1 MIESLKVAVLPS
13 DMGACASYRC
23 VWPAEA
29 VQQIR
34 PGWQI
39 NAYRPKDI
47 QIATGSKGEPV
58 AFRGVDL
65 DGVDLVVTQRVGRE
79 SLLGV
84 LGWIQK
90 RGIAVV
96 VDNDDAMWCIDREN
110 SAWPEWNGRTASK
123 THFKIVDAAT
133 DMADLATVT
142 TPFLASRYG
151 KHGRVEVLPNRIPEA
166 ALRDPQRADTGTI
179 RAGWSGFT
187 KTHPRDLLVVGDAP
201 QRYDEDMCG
210 RIQVMGDAE
219 SASRLWNVPVTPIE
233 PAPLGKGYY
242 DGLAQ
247 FDIGMVPLELSR
259 FNQGKS
265 SLKALEFAAAGA
277 AVIASPTPAN
287 QQFAREVPI
296 ALAQDER
303 DWYFHMQRLAADPHR
318 LMEIRADQQEA
329 LHTSGWIM
337 EDRAEDWASAWERA
351 VNRRSKIKAL

>member
-29 VQQIR
+29 VSQVR
-34 PGWQI
+34 PGWDI
-39 NAYRPKDI
+39 RAYRPKDVE
-47 QIATGSKGEPV
+47 IAMGPKGEPV

-65 DGVDLVVTQRVGRE
+65 EGVDLVVTQRVGRE

-84 LGWIQK
+84 LGWMQK

-110 SAWPEWNGRTASK
+110 TAWAEWNGRTASK
-123 THFKIVDAAT
+123 THYKIVDAAT
-133 DMADLATVT
+133 EMADVATVT
-142 TPFLASRYG
+142 TPFLANRYG

-166 ALRDPQRADTGTI
+166 AMREPQRSDFGTI

-201 QRYDEDMCG
+201 KRYQEDMCG
-210 RIQVMGDAE
+210 RIQVLGDAE
-219 SASRLWNVPVTPIE
+219 GAARIWDTRVKPLD

-242 DGLAQ
+242 DALSE

-287 QQFAREVPI
+287 QAFAREVPI
-296 ALAQDER
+296 ALAKDPS
-303 DWYFHMQRLAADPHR
+303 DWYFHMARMAADPHR
-318 LMEIRADQQEA
+318 LEEIWADQQQA
-329 LHTSGWIM
+329 MRRSGWVM

-351 VNRRSKIKAL
+351 VQRRAKIKTL